1 MREISTQVDIDA
13 TPQRVWEVLTDF
25 PRYAQWNPF
34 IREAAGEARV
44 GSTLNLRMFPAAGR
58 PMSFKPRVLAA
69 REAAELRWLGRL
81 ILPGIF
87 DGEHLF
93 VLTPRDGGTQVV
105 QSEKFSGI
113 LVPLFGKIV
122 NGAVAD
128 FERLNEALKSRAE
141 SVERA

>member
-1 MREISTQVDIDA
+1 MREISTHVDIDA
-13 TPQRVWEVLTDF
+13 TPPRVWEVLIDF
-25 PRYAQWNPF
+25 PRYTQWNPF

-81 ILPGIF
+81 VLPGIF
-87 DGEHLF
+87 DGEHAF
-93 VLTPRDGGTQVV
+93 VLTPHDGGTRVV

-113 LVPLFGKIV
+113 LVPLLRKLVDGT
-122 NGAVAD
+122 VAD
-128 FERLNEALKSRAE
+128 FERLNEALKNRAE
-141 SVERA
+141 NSERG

>member
-13 TPQRVWEVLTDF
+13 
-25 PRYAQWNPF
+25 
-34 IREAAGEARV
+34 
-44 GSTLNLRMFPAAGR
+44 SAGR

-93 VLTPRDGGTQVV
+93 VLTPRDGGTRVV
-105 QSEKFSGI
+105 QSEKFSGT
-113 LVPLFGKIV
+113 LVPLFGKVV

-141 SVERA
+141 NEERA

>member
-1 MREISTQVDIDA
+1 MREISTQVDVDA

-44 GSTLNLRMFPAAGR
+44 GSTLSLRMFPVAGR

-93 VLTPRDGGTQVV
+93 VLTPHGGGTRVV
-105 QSEKFSGI
+105 QSETFSGI
-113 LVPLFGKIV
+113 LVPLFGKVV
-122 NGAVAD
+122 NGTVAD

-141 SVERA
+141 NGKQA